1 MMMESLENTIG
12 IDTESKRIGS
22 NFLGIL
28 NDLKRRPED
37 AARELGVDLDLI
49 NKIIS
54 GEMELPN
61 EVVKQAIKIWPV
73 NERDFYIIF
82 DDYITGAKIM
92 RSEQSESSRRIM
104 ERADKPY
111 YEYRDTVSSTLAPFR
126 PEWIMELCY
135 VKDNDPNNPSVQWNH
150 GHFMHQFTYFIG
162 DVNFYYKGSDDSK
175 NVAVM
180 NTGDSMYITPFT
192 PHTFATRAGAKQNGL
207 ILALTF
213 GNKIL
218 GDVKQELSAISSELG
233 HEFALDFSSN
243 SQIISSLLKFHRQMS
258 SIGIKELSE
267 RTKIDKDKI
276 EKFESDI
283 LEPSQSEIQSIAN
296 VLNVNVRD
304 LIPNDKIEDK
314 VIIKHHDE
322 AKTWNFPE
330 DEKRYHFTELANSKT
345 LPYSKPFEIDVCYND
360 KKSIMDLKMGLHQY
374 VYNISSENISFNWLF
389 DDKLHSEIIH
399 PGDSVYIK
407 PFVGHNFRGNGKLLV
422 LRLGGKIIGDSQRE
436 LSIIGK
442 ENVKRAVDES
452 MQWFDPK
459 GHD

>member
-1 MMMESLENTIG
+1 MESLENTIG
-12 IDTESKRIGS
+12 TTKESKRLGS

-37 AARELGVDLDLI
+37 AARELGIDLNKI

-54 GEMELPN
+54 GELELPN
-61 EVVKQAIKIWPV
+61 DVVKQAVKIWPV

-82 DDYITGAKIM
+82 DDCSTGVKIM
-92 RSEQSESSRRIM
+92 RSEQSESSSRIM
-104 ERADKPY
+104 ERANKPY

-126 PEWIMELCY
+126 PEWIMELCH
-135 VKDNDPNNPSVQWNH
+135 VKDNDPNNLEIQWNH

-162 DVNFYYKGSDDSK
+162 EVNFYYKGSDGSK
-175 NVAVM
+175 NVAIM

-192 PHTFATRAGAKQNGL
+192 PHTFATRKNAKQNGL

-233 HEFALDFSSN
+233 QHFALDFSSGTKT
-243 SQIISSLLKFHRQMS
+243 ISSLLKFHRQMC
-258 SIGIKELSE
+258 SIGINELSKI
-267 RTKIDKDKI
+267 TKINDEKI
-276 EKFESDI
+276 KKFESGEI
-283 LEPSQSEIQSIAN
+283 EPTKSEITQIADA
-296 VLNVNVRD
+296 LNVNVRD

-314 VIIKHHDE
+314 VILKYHDK

-330 DEKRYHFTELANSKT
+330 DETRYSLIELANSKT
-345 LPYSKPFEIDVCYND
+345 LPYSKSLEIDVCFEG
-360 KKSIMDLKMGLHQY
+360 KQTITDLKLGLHQY
-374 VYNISSENISFNWLF
+374 VYNVSEENISLNWLF
-389 DDKLHSEIIH
+389 DGNLHSETIH

-407 PFVGHNFRGNGKLLV
+407 PFVSHNFRGKGKLLV
-422 LRLGGKIIGDSQRE
+422 LRLGGKIVGDSQRE

-442 ENVKRAVDES
+442 ENVKRAIDES

-459 GHD
+459 GNN

>member
-1 MMMESLENTIG
+1 MESLENTIG
-12 IDTESKRIGS
+12 IYTESKRIGS

-37 AARELGVDLDLI
+37 AARELDVDLDLI
-49 NKIIS
+49 NGIIS
-54 GEMELPN
+54 GEIELPN
-61 EVVKQAIKIWPV
+61 EVVKQAVKIWPV
-73 NERDFYIIF
+73 NERDFYIIS
-82 DDYITGAKIM
+82 DDCINGVKIM
-92 RSEQSESSRRIM
+92 RSEKSESSRRIM
-104 ERADKPY
+104 ERANKPY

-135 VKDNDPNNPSVQWNH
+135 VEDNDPNNSDVQWNH

-162 DVNFYYKGSDDSK
+162 DVNFYYKGPDGSK
-175 NVAVM
+175 NIAVM

-192 PHTFATRAGAKQNGL
+192 PHTFATRKNSKQNGL

-233 HEFALDFSSN
+233 QEFALDFSSN
-243 SQIISSLLKFHRQMS
+243 TQTISSLLKFHRQMS
-258 SIGIKELSE
+258 SIGINELSV
-267 RTKIDKDKI
+267 RTKINKDKI
-276 EKFESDI
+276 EKFE
-283 LEPSQSEIQSIAN
+283 LGNAEPSKLEIENIAD

-314 VIIKHHDE
+314 VIIQHNAE

-345 LPYSKPFEIDVCYND
+345 LPYSKPFEIDVCYDD
-360 KKSIMDLKMGLHQY
+360 KKSTMDLKMGLHQY
-374 VYNISSENISFNWLF
+374 VYNVSEDNISLNWLF
-389 DDKLHSEIIH
+389 NNKLHCETIH

-407 PFVGHNFRGNGKLLV
+407 PFVNHNFRGNGKLLV
-422 LRLGGKIIGDSQRE
+422 LRLGGKIVGDSQRE

-459 GHD
+459 GHN